1 MQIWVNVK
9 NFAKIEEARKV
20 CINRYTLFVGP
31 NNCGKTFLMQLVEGL
46 NNHWDKLI
54 DDSVIRAILYKDNEK
69 YKVYKIAEETLPDFV
84 KEINHVLVKEKDHI
98 VQDTFGKNIPIESL
112 EIEIDLEKGE
122 EYTIYNGSGKA
133 SIEKIKSDGVEFDG
147 LEYIGGHLEEL
158 PFSIL
163 TSKRSGD
170 NTESMRVAAQGM
182 GGMDDLSTAKRLVI
196 TLLKEE
202 SLFMPASRNGLL
214 LLYRD
219 FFANKTD
226 KLVSFQTNGGGIRN
240 TEQQTL
246 NLTTPV
252 YRFLRFLQTYSLD
265 EGETNHFKEELI
277 FYNDNIIE
285 GQIVA
290 DVQSGLLYKEKEEQE
305 NTPMYL
311 TSSMVNEAAPLYL
324 ALTAR
329 NRYRRFIIDEVEAS
343 LHPEKQRELVRFL
356 NRLYNKGCKFVISTH
371 SDTFVNKLNNL
382 AVLSNYIQKTKD
394 ENALNNF
401 ELEKND
407 LINIDQLFVYEFEH
421 MENGKCIVQQKT
433 FDERLGYQFDLF
445 TKSALGVYNEALKL
459 EELLENA

>member
-1 MQIWVNVK
+1 M
-9 NFAKIEEARKV
+9 
-20 CINRYTLFVGP
+20 
-31 NNCGKTFLMQLVEGL
+31 
-46 NNHWDKLI
+46 H
-54 DDSVIRAILYKDNEK
+54 
-69 YKVYKIAEETLPDFV
+69 
-84 KEINHVLVKEKDHI
+84 
-98 VQDTFGKNIPIESL
+98 
-112 EIEIDLEKGE
+112 
-122 EYTIYNGSGKA
+122 
-133 SIEKIKSDGVEFDG
+133 
-147 LEYIGGHLEEL
+147 
-158 PFSIL
+158 
-163 TSKRSGD
+163 
-170 NTESMRVAAQGM
+170 
-182 GGMDDLSTAKRLVI
+182 
-196 TLLKEE
+196 
-202 SLFMPASRNGLL
+202 
-214 LLYRD
+214 
-219 FFANKTD
+219 
-226 KLVSFQTNGGGIRN
+226 
-240 TEQQTL
+240 
-246 NLTTPV
+246 LTTPV